1 MTSKTIALHWTILA
15 LLSLTIL
22 SLSVTIVAKLSFV
35 GLKTT
40 LYEPMVVL
48 LLTEAS
54 KIILSIAMIY
64 ITKAPTPLPKD
75 VVPFYYYALPAF
87 MYSISNGIIFY
98 TIGIISPGEFVLLWQ
113 SKFFT
118 TALLYRFVLKRPV
131 AVFQWFALSMVLV
144 GVFILELS
152 IDSVEDFQVA
162 THNLTATT
170 TTTTTTNTTTTT
182 MPLDLTQA
190 TAKMSRTTAILITIG
205 GATFASIAGVSAEW
219 VYKKSTESIWRQNAR
234 IACASFL
241 FYIVSS
247 LFQSKMEINLNLM
260 FQGFNVWCIWLIF
273 FQSLLGFGV
282 GFILKYF
289 DVILGL
295 QSAAAAL
302 ILNIIVSIQFF
313 DLKASPF
320 FFVGGKYKY
329 MIQVLFVLFF
339 YLPMMNF

>member
-1 MTSKTIALHWTILA
+1 
-15 LLSLTIL
+15 
-22 SLSVTIVAKLSFV
+22 
-35 GLKTT
+35 
-40 LYEPMVVL
+40 
-48 LLTEAS
+48 
-54 KIILSIAMIY
+54 
-64 ITKAPTPLPKD
+64 
-75 VVPFYYYALPAF
+75 
-87 MYSISNGIIFY
+87 
-98 TIGIISPGEFVLLWQ
+98 
-113 SKFFT
+113 
-118 TALLYRFVLKRPV
+118 
-131 AVFQWFALSMVLV
+131 
-144 GVFILELS
+144 
-152 IDSVEDFQVA
+152 
-162 THNLTATT
+162 
-170 TTTTTTNTTTTT
+170 
-182 MPLDLTQA
+182 QA

-320 FFVGGKYKY
+320 FFVGGKDKY
-329 MIQVLFVLFF
+329 
-339 YLPMMNF
+339 

>member
-1 MTSKTIALHWTILA
+1 MTSKIIALHWTILA
-15 LLSLTIL
+15 LLSLTSL

-113 SKFFT
+113 SKIAT

-152 IDSVEDFQVA
+152 IDSVEDFQIA
-162 THNLTATT
+162 THNLT
-170 TTTTTTNTTTTT
+170 TTTTT

-190 TAKMSRTTAILITIG
+190 TAKMSRTTAILITIS

-329 MIQVLFVLFF
+329 F
-339 YLPMMNF
+339 

>member
-118 TALLYRFVLKRPV
+118 TAILYRFVLKRPV

-162 THNLTATT
+162 THNLTA
-170 TTTTTTNTTTTT
+170 TTTT

-329 MIQVLFVLFF
+329 LFKSIVRSVLLFTYDEF
-339 YLPMMNF
+339 LILT

>member
-1 MTSKTIALHWTILA
+1 MTSKIIALHWTILA
-15 LLSLTIL
+15 LLSLTSR

-113 SKFFT
+113 SKIAT

-152 IDSVEDFQVA
+152 IDSVEDFQIA
-162 THNLTATT
+162 THNLT
-170 TTTTTTNTTTTT
+170 TTTTT

-190 TAKMSRTTAILITIG
+190 TAKMSRTTAILITIS

-247 LFQSKMEINLNLM
+247 LFQSKMEINVLVNQTM
-260 FQGFNVWCIWLIF
+260 EICTTICPRKTYERIAKFKERCIAGGVRYTVWRH
-273 FQSLLGFGV
+273 
-282 GFILKYF
+282 
-289 DVILGL
+289 
-295 QSAAAAL
+295 
-302 ILNIIVSIQFF
+302 
-313 DLKASPF
+313 
-320 FFVGGKYKY
+320 
-329 MIQVLFVLFF
+329 
-339 YLPMMNF
+339 